1 MLDHRYLS
9 VAIGIALI
17 GVTSAAALAA
27 ATVGPKPGK
36 EVRFCGPV
44 IALVEG
50 GCIGVTSGAKTYE
63 ISSIGPKPA
72 VGSMI
77 VGRGYVG
84 DEVTVCQ
91 RVCIFGRRCGKSSK
105 SALVL
110 TSLPDIIPSAR

>member
-1 MLDHRYLS
+1 MLDHRFLS
-9 VAIGIALI
+9 VAIGIALL
-17 GVTSAAALAA
+17 GVTSTALAA
-27 ATVGPKPGK
+27 GPKAGK

-50 GCIGVTSGAKTYE
+50 GCIGVTSGANTYE

-84 DEVTVCQ
+84 DEVTTCMQGIHLRSAMWKIVEVCPL
-91 RVCIFGRRCGKSSK
+91 RY
-105 SALVL
+105 
-110 TSLPDIIPSAR
+110 